1 MSPTTYHTTP
11 LPSGVDV
18 FHRAGGDA
26 ASPVVLLLHGYPSSS
41 HQFRTLIP
49 LLAPRYRV
57 LAPDL
62 PGFGFTTAPADFAYT
77 FANFA
82 AVLGEWLD
90 VLKITKFAL
99 YVFDY
104 GAPTGL
110 RLALSRPDALAG
122 LVTQNGNAYTE
133 GLGPFFDPLRAWWAS
148 EDPKDANT
156 RAALD
161 TLLST
166 LDHTRRQYT
175 DGVPPE
181 LVGRIDPAAYTL
193 DFELFRTSEGR
204 QRQIDIFWDYRTN
217 VALYPAFQEYLRTRR
232 PPTLA
237 VWGRNDSIF
246 VAPGAEAFKRDNPG
260 ATVAFVESGHFA
272 LETHVEEIAGMMLA
286 FLETEAQW

>member
-1 MSPTTYHTTP
+1 
-11 LPSGVDV
+11 VEV
-18 FHRAGGDA
+18 FHRAAGDPSA
-26 ASPVVLLLHGYPSSS
+26 PVVLLLHGYPSSS

-62 PGFGFTTAPADFAYT
+62 PGFGFTTAPNDFEYT

-82 AVLGEWLD
+82 SVIGEWLD
-90 VLKITKFAL
+90 ALEVKKFAL

-110 RLALSRPDALAG
+110 RLALSRPDAIAG
-122 LVTQNGNAYTE
+122 IVTQNGNAYIE

-148 EDPKDANT
+148 GDPKDANT
-156 RAALD
+156 RLALD
-161 TLLST
+161 NLLST
-166 LDHTRRQYT
+166 LEHTKAQYT
-175 DGVPPE
+175 DGVPAH
-181 LVGRIDPAAYTL
+181 LLSRIDPAAYTL
-193 DFELFRTSEGR
+193 DFGLFRTPQDR

-217 VALYPAFQEYLRTRR
+217 VALYPAFQAYFRARR

-237 VWGRNDSIF
+237 VWGKNDSIF
-246 VAPGAEAFKRDNPG
+246 VAPGAEAFKRDNPR

-272 LETHVEEIAGMMLA
+272 LETHVEEIAGMMLP
-286 FLETEAQW
+286 FLEEAEW